1 MAAHYVPQ
9 PLVRTT
15 ILLTPEQ
22 KAALAADSAETG
34 KPMGQLVRDLIDDKY
49 FDAPATVG
57 GYQIR
62 ASLTRPVD
70 SSKAPAPPRAR
81 LREWISR
88 SSSLGQTRSRPG
100 FEPPPERA

>member
-1 MAAHYVPQ
+1 MGAHFVPQ

-22 KAALAADSAETG
+22 KAALAADSAESG
-34 KPMGQLVRDLIDDKY
+34 KPMGQLIRDLVDREY
-49 FDAPATVG
+49 FDAPATVRG
-57 GYQIR
+57 FQIR

-70 SSKAPAPPRAR
+70 STDAPPPPRAR

-88 SSSLGQTRSRPG
+88 SSGLGQMRRHRS
-100 FEPPPERA
+100 FEPPPERP